1 MANHSPAT
9 AQKALQT
16 TLRKLEKATPGFRT
30 KWMLWGTSAIAGDVI
45 RPQANIPLVSIDLD
59 FRSQAVSAPIQEE
72 ISGIKKAFPKQT
84 IHEADLEFGLLRT
97 ATKDEE
103 TGLLIS
109 IDLMSSDE
117 ETSLEKTEPSQSF
130 DNFPR
135 QSLESYIRN
144 KLACLTERLEEK
156 DILHLF
162 FLSQT
167 DPQRKKIIEAGLRK
181 LPSPTLAAHQKALN
195 QNWESITNKCI
206 WGKLPETANITQFN
220 SWLRTILLKSSGNTL
235 RPQTHAQNRP
245 KTRS

>member
-144 KLACLTERLEEK
+144 KLACL
-156 DILHLF
+156 
-162 FLSQT
+162 
-167 DPQRKKIIEAGLRK
+167 
-181 LPSPTLAAHQKALN
+181 AAHQKALN